1 MKRSIKEKEKY
12 NKNLRKDLEVD
23 DLLKDLFGLTM
34 GGGEHFYPVN
44 TEKFLKSMRDLIS
57 S

>member
-1 MKRSIKEKEKY
+1 MKESIKEKEKY
-12 NKNLRKDLEVD
+12 NKNLRKDVEAD

>member
-1 MKRSIKEKEKY
+1 MKQSIKEKEKY

-34 GGGEHFYPVN
+34 GGGGHFYPVN

>member
-1 MKRSIKEKEKY
+1 MKQSIKEKEKY
-12 NKNLRKDLEVD
+12 NKNLMKDLEVD

-34 GGGEHFYPVN
+34 GGGGHFYPVN